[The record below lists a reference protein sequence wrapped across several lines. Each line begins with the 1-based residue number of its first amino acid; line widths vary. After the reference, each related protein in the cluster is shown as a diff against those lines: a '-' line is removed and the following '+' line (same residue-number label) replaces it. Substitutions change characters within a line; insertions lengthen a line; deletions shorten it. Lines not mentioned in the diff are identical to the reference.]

1 MGAAVSYG
9 DRTRRS
15 ASLLQGLEALDL
27 DRLKTRALEV
37 VVCAREGDS
46 NDEIAQY
53 LGISVS
59 TVKRCLASAARGRP
73 DAGLRRPA
81 ASAWAKA

>member
-1 MGAAVSYG
+1 MGSAMGYG

-15 ASLLQGLEALDL
+15 PALLRGLDGLDL
-27 DRLKTRALEV
+27 DRLKTSALEV

-46 NDEIAQY
+46 NDEIARY

-59 TVKRCLASAARGRP
+59 TVKRHLASVARGRP
-73 DAGLRRPA
+73 DTGLRRPGA
-81 ASAWAKA
+81 PAWAKA